1 MGNPEAEFDEFSENY
16 EEALQKGISLSGEGI
31 DYFAE
36 ARVRHLSERLSG
48 RARHRILDF
57 GCGTG
62 AATPFL
68 LGLEGVGQLV
78 GFDPSSRSIDV
89 ARRRWRDPAA
99 QFVSSQEGLEPES
112 MDLAFCNGVFHHIP
126 VPERL
131 EACRSI
137 HRTLRPGG
145 VFAFWENNPWNPGTR
160 WVMSRIPFDR
170 DAITLS
176 PPESRRLLR
185 SAGFEVLGTDF
196 LFFFPKPLAF
206 LRFLDPLLRPVPMGA
221 QYLVLAAKP
230 A

>member
-1 MGNPEAEFDEFSENY
+1 MGNTEAEFDEFSENY
-16 EEALQKGISLSGEGI
+16 EESLQKGISLSGEGI

-89 ARRRWRDPAA
+89 ARRRWRNPTAR
-99 QFVSSQEGLEPES
+99 FVSSQEGLEPGS

-126 VPERL
+126 VLERL

-185 SAGFEVLGTDF
+185 SAGFEILGTDF
-196 LFFFPKPLAF
+196 LFFFPRALAF
-206 LRFLDPLLRPVPMGA
+206 LRFLDPLLRTVPLGA